1 MGSCSC
7 TSSCRHFGNCCRDYH
22 SYCYNTSPEP
32 PLATTQAP
40 NEQCGGS
47 LFGSGNIS
55 SPNHPD
61 QYDNNANCVWT
72 IRAAYDQRVFLAF
85 RYLELDNCC
94 DCDYIKVYD
103 GSSTYHNLLGTVCH
117 NNTFATFYSTS
128 SYMTVVFRSDNS
140 VIAQGFKAEF
150 MSALKPNSGQV
161 NCTSDTMT
169 IVIQRSYLNSLG
181 YSSNDLYVNDETC
194 RPTVSTSQVVFSFPI
209 ESCGTVK
216 LFDND
221 RVVYTNTVRGSNGS
235 SVVITRHG
243 DLDLNVTC
251 VMDKDSLSK
260 NMFAVQNP
268 GKSTILGAGRFN
280 TSMTFYTSSSFNYP
294 VTDFPYVVELNKYI
308 YVEVD
313 LQSSDNNLVI
323 FLDTCVASPSPHD
336 FHTRIYYLVRNGCTQ
351 DSTYFAYTSG
361 TQKYARFR
369 VKSFE
374 FLRATEAV
382 FLQCKVLIC
391 RAADNNSRC
400 RRGCTRRRARDLG
413 SDHDSRTMVL
423 GPIKLKG

>member
-1 MGSCSC
+1 
-7 TSSCRHFGNCCRDYH
+7 
-22 SYCYNTSPEP
+22 
-32 PLATTQAP
+32 
-40 NEQCGGS
+40 
-47 LFGSGNIS
+47 
-55 SPNHPD
+55 
-61 QYDNNANCVWT
+61 
-72 IRAAYDQRVFLAF
+72 
-85 RYLELDNCC
+85 
-94 DCDYIKVYD
+94 
-103 GSSTYHNLLGTVCH
+103 
-117 NNTFATFYSTS
+117 
-128 SYMTVVFRSDNS
+128 
-140 VIAQGFKAEF
+140 
-150 MSALKPNSGQV
+150 
-161 NCTSDTMT
+161 MT
-169 IVIQRSYLNSLG
+169 IVIQRSYLNSLD

-209 ESCGTVK
+209 ESCGNVK
-216 LFDND
+216 LLNSD
-221 RVVYTNTVRGSNGS
+221 RVVYTNGLRASNNNSGE
-235 SVVITRHG
+235 ITRHSF
-243 DLDLNVTC
+243 LKINVTC
-251 VMDKDSLSK
+251 IMDQDSLSE
-260 NMFAVQNP
+260 NMFVIHHP
-268 GKSTILGAGRFN
+268 GNSTIIGTGRFN
-280 TSMTFYTSSSFNYP
+280 TTMTFYTSSSFNYP

-313 LQSSDNNLVI
+313 LQSNDNNLVI

-413 SDHDSRTMVL
+413 SDHDSQTVVL